1 MGTATVLANST
12 IRLSAGWNAF
22 YYWLIWAVCIGGLAI
37 IIWAALRSKRWQ
49 RWTTQDILIVA
60 ALGVLL
66 EVYDNIIGDQ
76 FIKPL
81 LNTIPGAEFLQLHD
95 LPYLFLLMVGV
106 ALVRKPGCVTA
117 MVFVNFLLAQ
127 LLFGSGH
134 GALDWTDG
142 LTQAIFCDLYIVA
155 RRGGVFAPGASRL
168 SMVLDG
174 FVIGVL
180 RGGPNAFFTDWSF
193 DPYLN
198 ATYYTWLQMWN
209 DTWSNGLFNGIAAAI
224 CAPLAHRV
232 AVSVMPSLG
241 AGRAG
246 AADPFAEPG
255 ESAPHGDGQAGSG
268 EGQAVP
274 GVRHADPGAGQAAPG
289 GSSGAAGPGQTGI
302 TAAAA
307 GPPAPISHTQ
317 EGGGP

>member
-1 MGTATVLANST
+1 MGTALALANST
-12 IRLSAGWNAF
+12 IRLSPGWNAF
-22 YYWLIWAVCIGGLAI
+22 YYWLIWVVCIAGLAI
-37 IIWAALRSKRWQ
+37 IVWAALRSKRWQ

-76 FIKPL
+76 FITPL
-81 LNTIPGAEFLQLHD
+81 LNVVPGAHFLQIHD

-155 RRGGVFAPGASRL
+155 RRGAVFGPGASRL

-174 FVIGVL
+174 FVIGLL
-180 RGGPNAFFTDWSF
+180 RGGPNAFLTDWSF

-209 DTWSNGLFNGIAAAI
+209 DIWSNGLFNGIAAAVS
-224 CAPLAHRV
+224 APLAHRV

-241 AGRAG
+241 ASRAKPEG
-246 AADPFAEPG
+246 APDPFAEP
-255 ESAPHGDGQAGSG
+255 EPAQTAPPS
-268 EGQAVP
+268 
-274 GVRHADPGAGQAAPG
+274 
-289 GSSGAAGPGQTGI
+289 
-302 TAAAA
+302 
-307 GPPAPISHTQ
+307 
-317 EGGGP
+317 EGGPA

>member
-1 MGTATVLANST
+1 
-12 IRLSAGWNAF
+12 
-22 YYWLIWAVCIGGLAI
+22 
-37 IIWAALRSKRWQ
+37 
-49 RWTTQDILIVA
+49 
-60 ALGVLL
+60 
-66 EVYDNIIGDQ
+66 
-76 FIKPL
+76 
-81 LNTIPGAEFLQLHD
+81 
-95 LPYLFLLMVGV
+95 MVGV

-142 LTQAIFCDLYIVA
+142 LTQAILCDLYIVA

-180 RGGPNAFFTDWSF
+180 RGAPNAFLTDWSF

-209 DTWSNGLFNGIAAAI
+209 DTWSNGLFNGIEAAI
-224 CAPLAHRV
+224 STPLAYRV

-241 AGRAG
+241 AGRARRAG
-246 AADPFAEPG
+246 AADPFAEPDAT
-255 ESAPHGDGQAGSG
+255 APPGGS
-268 EGQAVP
+268 
-274 GVRHADPGAGQAAPG
+274 QAAPG
-289 GSSGAAGPGQTGI
+289 ASPAVPGGSPAATGGATAAPSPGQAGVT
-302 TAAAA
+302 TAAAS
-307 GPPAPISHTQ
+307 PPAPVSHPP

>member
-1 MGTATVLANST
+1 MGTVLALSNGT
-12 IRLSAGWNAF
+12 IKFSQAWNAF
-22 YYWLIWAVCIGGLAI
+22 YYWGVWAICIIAI
-37 IIWAALRSKRWQ
+37 GVVLWAALRSKRWQ

-76 FIKPL
+76 FIKPIVDV
-81 LNTIPGAEFLQLHD
+81 IPGTDLFQVHD
-95 LPYLFLLMVGV
+95 LPYMFLLMVGV
-106 ALVRKPGCVTA
+106 ALIRKPGCVTA

-142 LTQAIFCDLYIVA
+142 LTQGIFCDLYIVA
-155 RRGGVFAPGASRL
+155 RRGRLFASGATPL

-174 FVIGVL
+174 FAIGLL
-180 RGGPNAFFTDWSF
+180 RGAPNAFITDFTF

-198 ATYYTWLQMWN
+198 AQFHTVYQMWL
-209 DTWSNGLFNGIAAAI
+209 DTWSNGLANGIEAAI
-224 CAPLAHRV
+224 SAVLARRV

-246 AADPFAEPG
+246 AGGQTALDPFAEPAG
-255 ESAPHGDGQAGSG
+255 AEAGTSAGRSGPAGA
-268 EGQAVP
+268 QP
-274 GVRHADPGAGQAAPG
+274 R
-289 GSSGAAGPGQTGI
+289 
-302 TAAAA
+302 
-307 GPPAPISHTQ
+307 
-317 EGGGP
+317 EGGLA